1 LYITAEE
8 LKSKLEGNDPLMVLD
23 IGSSKRYEKQHILGS
38 AYAVCNEDSKKTI
51 MPKLPK
57 DIELIV
63 VSDDEGCPRQIA
75 EMMEDMGLKA
85 RYLKGGINS
94 WKWDLNSSI

>member
-1 LYITAEE
+1 MYITAEE
-8 LKSKLEGNDPLMVLD
+8 LKSKLESKAPLMVLD
-23 IGSSKRYEKQHILGS
+23 IGSSKRYEKQHIPGS

-57 DIELIV
+57 DIELVV
-63 VSDDEGCPRQIA
+63 VSDDEEYPRQIA